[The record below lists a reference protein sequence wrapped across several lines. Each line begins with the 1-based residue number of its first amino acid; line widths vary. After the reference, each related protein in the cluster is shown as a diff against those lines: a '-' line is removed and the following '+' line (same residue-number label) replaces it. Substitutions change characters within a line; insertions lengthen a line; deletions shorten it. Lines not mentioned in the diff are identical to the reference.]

1 MNCDPQRQQDE
12 YFCPACQRRW
22 STDDEPP
29 ADCVM
34 IVGIAGAAGAGK
46 STLARHL
53 VSEHG
58 FQRVKF
64 AETLKDMFRVVLY
77 DLGLSETQATEAIEG
92 GTKEIAFPQLSGK
105 TPRHAMQTL
114 GTEWGRNQMGENF
127 WVGIAEARINALL
140 RDGVTRIVI
149 DDVRFDNELSLIRS
163 YPNGCVLR
171 VTRGEESMPR
181 KGAQHASEAGIDW
194 NAVGYTKLRN
204 EDTPEALFAKAR
216 AALGLPNRV

>member
-1 MNCDPQRQQDE
+1 MNCNPQRQQDE
-12 YFCPACQRRW
+12 YFCATCQRRW

-46 STLARHL
+46 SALAKHL
-53 VSEHG
+53 MAEHG
-58 FQRVKF
+58 FHRVKF
-64 AETLKDMFRVVLY
+64 TETLKDMLRVVLH

-92 GTKEIAFPQLSGK
+92 NTKEIAFPQLAGK

-149 DDVRFDNELSLIRS
+149 DDLRFDNEMSLIRS
-163 YPNGCVLR
+163 YPGGRVLR
-171 VTRGEESMPR
+171 ITRGEESMPR
-181 KGAQHASEAGIDW
+181 KGSVHVSETGIDW
-194 NAVGYTKLRN
+194 NVASYTKLRN
-204 EDTPEALFAKAR
+204 DHTVEALFTKAR
-216 AALGLPNRV
+216 AALGLPNGG